1 MKYILMALLGLTPAT
16 AVHAREQG
24 VVTHPSKY
32 TSAETLNRLNV
43 ALKEKSLTVFVVVD
57 HAGGAEKA
65 GLKMPF
71 STLTIFGD
79 PKGGTPFM
87 VAVPHAA
94 LDFPLKALVWE
105 DSKGKVFYSYNTL
118 DYIVDRHGIKGQ
130 KELANKLDKLQ
141 AGIAKAATE

>member
-1 MKYILMALLGLTPAT
+1 MKYILMALLGLTLT
-16 AVHAREQG
+16 AAAHAREEG

-32 TSAETLNRLNV
+32 TSTETLSRLTA
-43 ALKEKSLTVFVVVD
+43 ALKEKGLTVFAVVD
-57 HAGGAEKA
+57 HADGAEKA

-87 VAVPHAA
+87 VAAPRAA

-118 DYIVDRHGIKGQ
+118 DYIVDRHDIKGQ
-130 KELANKLDKLQ
+130 KELVNKLDKLQ